1 MKKTILALFLAFSGI
16 AHGQYWQQ
24 SVDYTMDITMNVE
37 NHQYDGYQKVLYTN
51 NSPDTLQKAYFHLY
65 FNAFQPGS
73 MMDVRSRTIKD
84 PDRRVTDRIY
94 GLSQDE
100 IGFQEVRELTQNGM
114 PLGWEVN
121 GTVLKCALAEPL
133 LPGESTTFEMR
144 WNAQVPKQIRRS
156 GWNNKEGV
164 EFTMTQWYPK
174 LAEYD
179 KDGWHPDQ
187 YVGREFYGVWGT
199 FDVTVRIDKNYVLG
213 GTGYLQNPEDVGFDY
228 GGD

>member
-37 NHQYDGYQKVLYTN
+37 NHKYDGYQKVLYTN

-133 LPGESTTFEMR
+133 LPGESTTF
-144 WNAQVPKQIRRS
+144 
-156 GWNNKEGV
+156 
-164 EFTMTQWYPK
+164 
-174 LAEYD
+174 
-179 KDGWHPDQ
+179 
-187 YVGREFYGVWGT
+187 
-199 FDVTVRIDKNYVLG
+199 
-213 GTGYLQNPEDVGFDY
+213 
-228 GGD
+228 

>member
-1 MKKTILALFLAFSGI
+1 MKKTILTLFLTFSGI

-24 SVDYTMDITMNVE
+24 SVDYNMDITMNVE

-94 GLSQDE
+94 GLGSDE
-100 IGFQEVRELTQNGM
+100 VGFQEIRELFFFFNDTATTEIYTN
-114 PLGWEVN
+114 LN
-121 GTVLKCALAEPL
+121 SLSLHDA

-144 WNAQVPKQIRRS
+144 
-156 GWNNKEGV
+156 
-164 EFTMTQWYPK
+164 
-174 LAEYD
+174 
-179 KDGWHPDQ
+179 
-187 YVGREFYGVWGT
+187 
-199 FDVTVRIDKNYVLG
+199 
-213 GTGYLQNPEDVGFDY
+213 
-228 GGD
+228 

>member
-1 MKKTILALFLAFSGI
+1 
-16 AHGQYWQQ
+16 
-24 SVDYTMDITMNVE
+24 
-37 NHQYDGYQKVLYTN
+37 
-51 NSPDTLQKAYFHLY
+51 
-65 FNAFQPGS
+65 
-73 MMDVRSRTIKD
+73 MDVRSRTIKD

-94 GLSQDE
+94 GLGSDE
-100 IGFQEVRELTQNGM
+100 VGFQEIRELTQNGM

-121 GTVLKCALAEPL
+121 GTVLKCTLAEPL

-179 KDGWHPDQ
+179 EDGWHPDQ

-199 FDVTVRIDKNYVLG
+199 FDVTVHIDKS
-213 GTGYLQNPEDVGFDY
+213 
-228 GGD
+228 